1 MKAVACHTDRKWVL
15 LYVGRWLEAPMLMPD
30 GTLAGRTQGTPQGGP
45 ISPLL
50 ANVFLHYGFDSW
62 MAREYPGCPFER
74 FADDAVIHCVTERQA
89 LEVRDAVGHRFA
101 GIGLTLHPDKTKI
114 VFCKDGKRRRDF
126 PVWSFTF
133 CGYEFRPR
141 RSFNKE
147 TREAFTNFLPAAA
160 PGKITEIGRKVV
172 SGKLHRRTNLTLDA
186 IAKEVNPVVGGWL
199 AYFTAFYSTAVK
211 PLCKRV
217 DRILVRW
224 AMNKYKRLKR
234 SVKRAREWLLM
245 VRKRARSCSRTGSWR
260 TDLKGRAARAG

>member
-1 MKAVACHTDRKWVL
+1 M
-15 LYVGRWLEAPMLMPD
+15 
-30 GTLAGRTQGTPQGGP
+30 
-45 ISPLL
+45 
-50 ANVFLHYGFDSW
+50 
-62 MAREYPGCPFER
+62 
-74 FADDAVIHCVTERQA
+74 
-89 LEVRDAVGHRFA
+89 
-101 GIGLTLHPDKTKI
+101 
-114 VFCKDGKRRRDF
+114 
-126 PVWSFTF
+126 WSFTF
-133 CGYEFRPR
+133 CGLRFHPS

-172 SGKLHRRTNLTLDA
+172 LGKLHRRTNLTLDA
-186 IAKEVNPVVGGWL
+186 VAKEVNPVVGGWL

-245 VRKRARSCSRTGSWR
+245 RCGNVPRSCSRTGSWR